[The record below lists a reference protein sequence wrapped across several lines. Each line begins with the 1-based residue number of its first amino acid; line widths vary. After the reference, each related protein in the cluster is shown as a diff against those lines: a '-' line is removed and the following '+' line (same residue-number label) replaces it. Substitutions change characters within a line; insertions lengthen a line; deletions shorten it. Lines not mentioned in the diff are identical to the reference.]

1 MQLDIQLNLDLRV
14 TTTYLF
20 SRVCVVFAILQY
32 LKGKTQSVIYS

>member
-1 MQLDIQLNLDLRV
+1 MQLDIQSNLDVRV
-14 TTTYLF
+14 TTYLF